1 MRSYTDINNIDFS
14 IIRER
19 VLRNIRQDLYQE
31 HGYKF
36 DEVEFHDAFDAVVRK
51 HNANAVIEDF
61 VPLLVEAEMKDRLAK
76 GELFPNQAA

>member
-51 HNANAVIEDF
+51 HKANAVIEDF
-61 VPLLVEAEMKDRLAK
+61 VPLLVEAEMKNRLTK